1 MGPPRSPCLLDGK
14 LFLLSSCVLPEQD
27 IQQFEQK
34 IKEHG
39 GKAHK
44 RPMKGTTY
52 NYIVCPEEKEG
63 DWLKAPDKDKISQY
77 SGENS
82 SIELLDPISFGSL
95 CSNSTSWSPVL
106 FGLSEL
112 ARKETGDYPERNEP
126 SIKDTIIVSSNS
138 SKDKLQWVI
147 KNAQVF
153 TDPIMRSDKMEQVQ
167 DPYEQVELPVIHW
180 DHSTVL
186 CCKIIST
193 YDAV

>member
-1 MGPPRSPCLLDGK
+1 MMGRPRSPCLLDGK
-14 LFLLSSCVLPEQD
+14 SFLLSSCVLSEQD

-44 RPMKGTTY
+44 TPTKGTAY
-52 NYIVCPEEKEG
+52 NYIVCPEEKQR
-63 DWLKAPDKDKISQY
+63 DWLKAPDNDKISQY

-126 SIKDTIIVSSNS
+126 SIKDTIIVLSNS
-138 SKDKLQWVI
+138 SKDKVSTLPAIRHWPS
-147 KNAQVF
+147 F
-153 TDPIMRSDKMEQVQ
+153 LF
-167 DPYEQVELPVIHW
+167 YEN
-180 DHSTVL
+180 
-186 CCKIIST
+186 
-193 YDAV
+193 